1 MKILLKA
8 NLQTTQTSIKFK
20 KIYKKLRKLPLFM
33 LKNNKSKF
41 KRRKKS
47 ITKRK

>member
-1 MKILLKA
+1 MKNLLKA
-8 NLQTTQTSIKFK
+8 NLQTTQILIKFK
-20 KIYKKLRKLPLFM
+20 KIYKKLRKLPLNM
-33 LKNNKSKF
+33 PKKNRSKF